1 MNVCGM
7 LFHSCIRARRSSSK
21 VSGGFKPFR
30 TRRPSSSL
38 KCLTSFTSG
47 DNAAMEGCGYDC
59 HLESPLIHGLHDS
72 EHYHVERR
80 D

>member
-1 MNVCGM
+1 MNACGM

-30 TRRPSSSL
+30 TRRPSSSH
-38 KCLTSFTSG
+38 KCSMGFHPG
-47 DNAAMEGCGYDC
+47 IMQAMEGCGYDY
-59 HLESPLIHGLHDS
+59 HSESPSIHGLHDS
-72 EHYHVERR
+72 EHYPVERR